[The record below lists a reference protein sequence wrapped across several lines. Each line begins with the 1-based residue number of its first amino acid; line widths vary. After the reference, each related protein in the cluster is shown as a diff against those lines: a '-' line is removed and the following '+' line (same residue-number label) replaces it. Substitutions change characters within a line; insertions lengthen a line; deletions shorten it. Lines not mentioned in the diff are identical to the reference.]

1 MFEPAVVPLEAYRNG
16 VLRTQITLSEDN
28 GPKDLTGY
36 ELKMQV
42 RLKPDSPVLAAADSL
57 APSEDGSVIT
67 LITPT
72 TGVFEIFLSN
82 LDFAD
87 IVFPPNF
94 TAGDALLLVYDILFK
109 VPVSGDL
116 LPLVKGSFKV
126 YAGIT
131 IND

>member
-16 VLRTQITLSEDN
+16 VLRTQFTMVKDS
-28 GPKDLTGY
+28 GPMDLTGY

-42 RLKPDSPVLAAADSL
+42 RQKPGSEVLAAASSSG
-57 APSEDGSVIT
+57 PSDDGSVIT
-67 LITPT
+67 IISPT
-72 TGVFEIFLSN
+72 TGVFEVFMSN

-87 IVFPPNF
+87 IQLPSNF
-94 TAGDALLLVYDILFK
+94 TAGDALVISYDILFK

-116 LPLVKGSFKV
+116 LPLVKGSFKI

-131 IND
+131 VQ